1 MKIFFRYLFVR
12 LLVPF
17 TVCLLR
23 YGSLVQVGAG
33 EAPEEILTA
42 DRTLAIA
49 AVAWLLLFVMSVNA
63 AG

>member
-1 MKIFFRYLFVR
+1 LTII
-12 LLVPF
+12 PF
-17 TVCLLR
+17 AVCLLR
-23 YGSLVQVGAG
+23 YGSLVQAGAG

-49 AVAWLLLFVMSVNA
+49 AVFWLLLFVMSVNA